1 MEYLIVSFTHKN
13 TNIQTREKLAFS
25 NDLEKE
31 VFLKEILKSDAINEA
46 ILVSTCNRVEFILSV
61 SCTYGSSKVVLRNLA
76 SRSKLE
82 LQELE
87 NLADT
92 YKNEDAI
99 HHLFTVV
106 SSLDSLVVGETQIAG
121 QVKDSFRFALTK
133 DFASAKLSRIV
144 NYAFK
149 CAAKVRRATSLG
161 TGSVSVASTAV
172 AKAKELYKDIPDV
185 SAVVIGA
192 GEMSEIAIK
201 HLLKADFS
209 VIICSRNIQ
218 KAKVLASS
226 LESTK
231 VSVQPYSD
239 LKTLLNSKRLL
250 ITATSAPYPIITKD
264 LVEYYDKKRNW
275 FDIAVPRDIEDME
288 VNNIDIYSVDDLQG
302 IVDENIILRN
312 DAAII
317 AYRIVKDTTNEFF
330 EWIKTLSV
338 EPTIKRLHTLADEI
352 IEEKLNKA
360 IKKSY
365 VSKDDE
371 ENIKKLCQTI
381 MNEFLHKPS
390 KNIRDISTTIECDNT
405 LNVAQKIFSIDN
417 ELQ

>member
-31 VFLKEILKSDAINEA
+31 VFIKDILKSDAINEA

-61 SCTYGSSKVVLRNLA
+61 SCTHGSKSVVLRNLA
-76 SRSKLE
+76 ARSGINYEE
-82 LQELE
+82 LQS
-87 NLADT
+87 LADT
-92 YKNEDAI
+92 YTNEDAI

-121 QVKDSFRFALTK
+121 QVKDAFRFALGK
-133 DFASAKLSRIV
+133 EFASSKLSRIV
-144 NYAFK
+144 NYSFK

-172 AKAKELYKDIPDV
+172 AKAKELYKGIDGV

-218 KAKVLASS
+218 KAKVLANS
-226 LESTK
+226 LESNK
-231 VSVQPYSD
+231 VSVQPYSE
-239 LKTLLNSKRLL
+239 LKILLNTKRLL

-264 LVEYYDKKRNW
+264 LVENFDEHRNW

-288 VNNIDIYSVDDLQG
+288 ISNIDIYSVDDLQG
-302 IVDENIILRN
+302 IVDENIVLRN

-330 EWIKTLSV
+330 VWQKTLSV

-352 IEEKLNKA
+352 IEKKLNNA
-360 IKKSY
+360 IKKSF
-365 VSKDDE
+365 VRKEDE

-381 MNEFLHKPS
+381 MNDFLHKPS
-390 KNIRDISTTIECDNT
+390 KNIRDISTTIECDDT
-405 LNVAQKIFSIDN
+405 LSVAQKIFSITD
-417 ELQ
+417 QI